1 MENTVNM
8 KSVEEKRNLIVK
20 QIEFQNKIQSLGINL
35 VNCGNC
41 GSIFFHECDDNDTVK
56 CPFCYT
62 KMAKSDC
69 PDYFYEGLELSGEF
83 GFNNQIKTIAENPA
97 FLSKFGEGF
106 TCTDPDNFQF
116 GKELSDNKFRF
127 VEIDRSTLFDLFD
140 SERLHD
146 IDSTELIEYGNWFD
160 EVIDLDIYTELD
172 INTINTIIK
181 GYYDSVEVMK
191 EIYGEPNYKFIIAEC
206 IFEYETQY

>member
-1 MENTVNM
+1 MENI
-8 KSVEEKRNLIVK
+8 VENNKLEKRNLIIN
-20 QIEFQNKIQSLGINL
+20 QIKLQNKIQSLGINL

-83 GFNNQIKTIAENPA
+83 DFNNQIETITENPA

-106 TCTDPDNFQF
+106 TCTDADNFQF
-116 GKELSDNKFRF
+116 GKELSENRFRF
-127 VEIDRSTLFDLFD
+127 VEINRSTLTGSFYPRSLEDVNHF
-140 SERLHD
+140 
-146 IDSTELIEYGNWFD
+146 ELIQNTDWYD
-160 EVIDLDIYTELD
+160 EVIDLEDYTELD
-172 INTINTIIK
+172 IDRIIS

-206 IFEYETQY
+206 IFEQETQY

>member
-1 MENTVNM
+1 MENI
-8 KSVEEKRNLIVK
+8 VENNKLEKRNLIIN
-20 QIEFQNKIQSLGINL
+20 QIKLQNKIQSLGINL

-83 GFNNQIKTIAENPA
+83 DFNNQIKTITENPT

-106 TCTDPDNFQF
+106 TCTDADNFQF
-116 GKELSDNKFRF
+116 GKELSENRFRF
-127 VEIDRSTLFDLFD
+127 VEINRSTLAGSFYPRSLEDVSHF
-140 SERLHD
+140 
-146 IDSTELIEYGNWFD
+146 ELIQNTDWYD
-160 EVIDLDIYTELD
+160 EVIDLEDYTELD
-172 INTINTIIK
+172 IDRIIS

-191 EIYGEPNYKFIIAEC
+191 EIYGEPFYKFIIAEC
-206 IFEYETQY
+206 IFEQETQY

>member
-1 MENTVNM
+1 M
-8 KSVEEKRNLIVK
+8 KSVEEKRNLIIN
-20 QIEFQNKIQSLGINL
+20 QIKLQNKIQSLGINL

-41 GSIFFHECDDNDTVK
+41 GSIFFHECNEEENVV

-62 KMAKSDC
+62 EMAKSDC

-83 GFNNQIKTIAENPA
+83 DFNNQVEMLHENPA
-97 FLSKFGEGF
+97 FLSKFGDGF
-106 TCTDPDNFQF
+106 ECTDLDNFQF
-116 GKELSDNKFRF
+116 GKEISDNKFRF
-127 VEIDRSTLFDLFD
+127 VEINRGALYDIFRSNNLQ
-140 SERLHD
+140 E
-146 IDSTELIEYGNWFD
+146 IDHFELIENADWYD
-160 EVIDLDIYTELD
+160 EVIDLEGYTELD
-172 INTINTIIK
+172 IDRIIS

>member
-1 MENTVNM
+1 M
-8 KSVEEKRNLIVK
+8 I
-20 QIEFQNKIQSLGINL
+20 QNN
-35 VNCGNC
+35 
-41 GSIFFHECDDNDTVK
+41 SI
-56 CPFCYT
+56 
-62 KMAKSDC
+62 
-69 PDYFYEGLELSGEF
+69 
-83 GFNNQIKTIAENPA
+83 

-127 VEIDRSTLFDLFD
+127 VEIDRSTLLYFFG

-146 IDSTELIEYGNWFD
+146 IDSTELIEYGDWFD
-160 EVIDLDIYTELD
+160 EVIDLDNYTELD
-172 INTINTIIK
+172 INIIIK

-206 IFEYETQY
+206 IFEQETQY

>member
-1 MENTVNM
+1 M
-8 KSVEEKRNLIVK
+8 L
-20 QIEFQNKIQSLGINL
+20 QNN
-35 VNCGNC
+35 
-41 GSIFFHECDDNDTVK
+41 SI
-56 CPFCYT
+56 
-62 KMAKSDC
+62 
-69 PDYFYEGLELSGEF
+69 
-83 GFNNQIKTIAENPA
+83 

-146 IDSTELIEYGNWFD
+146 IDSTELIEYGDWFD
-160 EVIDLDIYTELD
+160 EVIDLEGYTELD
-172 INTINTIIK
+172 IDRIIS
-181 GYYDSVEVMK
+181 GYYDSVEAMK
-191 EIYGEPNYKFIIAEC
+191 EIYGEPLYKFIIAEC